1 MFKWIKSLF
10 ADKSVPVEVEA
21 PQPAPIAAPQHFH
34 VDRANTI
41 KVKKSGVELP
51 DFNAMTKL
59 DIDIYARD
67 TLKLK
72 LDRRRTKEHMIEEIN
87 NNLNKEN

>member
-10 ADKSVPVEVEA
+10 ASESVSVEVEA
-21 PQPAPIAAPQHFH
+21 PQPAPIVAPQHFH
-34 VDRANTI
+34 VDRANAT

-51 DFNAMTKL
+51 DFDAMTKL

-67 TLKLK
+67 KLKLK
-72 LDRRRTKEHMIEEIN
+72 LDRRRTKENMIEEIN
-87 NNLNKEN
+87 NHINKEK

>member
-1 MFKWIKSLF
+1 MFNWLKSLF
-10 ADKSVPVEVEA
+10 TSKSASVEVEA

-34 VDRANTI
+34 VERANTVE
-41 KVKKSGVELP
+41 VKKSSVELP
-51 DFNAMTKL
+51 DFDTMTKL

-67 TLKLK
+67 KLKLK

-87 NNLNKEN
+87 NHVNKEN